1 MYLRLLRLTQT
12 KKMISVGVVSENNLW
27 NKKIKKKDIF
37 FNKLV
42 KFFPKKYRF
51 IGKKISLSILL
62 SDNKRIK
69 KLNKSFRNKDKPTD
83 VLSFPFEK
91 KLNLKKNTY
100 LGDIV
105 ISYEFMNKPKNLTSL
120 DFKNKVIKIFIH
132 GFLHLLGH
140 DHVKLK
146 DFKKMSKEEEKIYKL
161 VKSKNEKFA

>member
-1 MYLRLLRLTQT
+1 
-12 KKMISVGVVSENNLW
+12 MISVGVVSENNLW

-146 DFKKMSKEEEKIYKL
+146 DFKKMSKEEEKIFKL

>member
-1 MYLRLLRLTQT
+1 
-12 KKMISVGVVSENNLW
+12 MISVGVVSENNLW